1 MATPKE
7 NSIYKVNILN
17 IDNKVESIHV
27 FYGNVYKNKV
37 NLEELFKTDP
47 KNELFFDNVSY
58 IFNDD
63 ELRKIIADKI
73 PVYFSFQQLHTD
85 DNILSIKIKVTDEL
99 NTSSHEKYQK
109 LPISLSEIYLFGLIE
124 TTLNPTNI
132 YSALTEKKQEI
143 TRQTLDLVLLNI
155 VDNPE
160 FDIPEKSNYTYDDI
174 LSLDLTDQTFLITR
188 NLGQSHLLIADEY
201 PYIGNPYLVESY
213 NITTEKQV
221 RKSMMSL
228 NTLLLMNTGVIDN
241 NNIYVCLANDVLEY
255 NKSRGL
261 NQETSIKIY
270 YPNLLKDDIVS
281 LDTLNLKREMLID
294 KSKDLFDDS
303 VFDNFKNVDM
313 FYDVYKE
320 RMTDFTYK
328 TAGIYYIKVMV
339 KPTYDIKIRLDVIF
353 KLVHADITKP
363 LIKFNPSVKQEN
375 IYRLYTDKI
384 SIDGRKIPYLSRA
397 TIFKLIKSIG
407 KTKSVTVYIEYKKSI
422 SKKQHI
428 MLCEF
433 DEYGNVFIECEFEKA
448 TSMADIESLIKKMVN
463 PIIDDVKTYIEK
475 SGYSINCFQ
484 GFTDKNVEIKHLN
497 YETTVEIERSIN
509 LDKLKAC
516 LSSIFVIENAN
527 LKTGI
532 EMRFKR
538 VSNFS
543 KTNSQE
549 AYIIEKQKQKYTLLE
564 IIEGL
569 MDNYKMSENDAKELL
584 QKVANELEVVK
595 GARKSEIEI
604 KINPGFKTRIE
615 LNKNTGVITISVD
628 GINNIEYLNNIPIY
642 LDTLIRLTQDMKSTN
657 YPVKQI
663 KNNCSGDELKT
674 EIILKDFEKE
684 EMDQQKMFD
693 LSSASSKSSSASLG
707 ETEYKPYITA
717 FNEEE
722 DDNEEKTERIKTA
735 FDLFYGDDS
744 ESDEENSGKM
754 SGGQTSSNSNS
765 NSNSLSETF
774 KEGDVLNFVVPAE
787 EEEDVE
793 QNNNI
798 VIGQPLYPGVDDED
812 IEDIEQNVINLD
824 GMSLKNPNVFEQK
837 LKQYDPTL
845 FLTKKQG
852 KFKPYSRTCASNLR
866 KQPILLTK
874 EEFEKINKNKP
885 GFLKPED
892 VLKYGSDPKNPNYYI
907 CPRYWCLKTNTP
919 IDPSELEEVSNE
931 TGQMVKKHPT
941 CGEVIPRDAKEVPN
955 GAYIYEFFDP
965 QEHGTQQKY
974 IQHYPGFMKEGLHP
988 NDLCIPC
995 CFKKWNTKEHIS
1007 KKEKCEKQMEVEENI
1022 PESEP
1027 DSDYDSTNDDEDEY
1041 GEDDERNEHD
1051 EEIKNVV
1058 KITKNIENTQEKD
1071 LPTYSKSQVFNEQ
1084 IVKRGNEKEDFYIK
1098 GQEKVPLDPG
1108 RWGYLPIS
1116 IQHFLHEDNSKC
1128 QNQGQNKQ
1136 NVRYLHSCLLRH
1148 GVEFNETQ
1156 SFIACIADLMF
1167 YIDSKRIPTI
1177 KEMKELILSSLS
1189 IDDFLTY
1196 QNGNLYIDFYIEPF
1210 NISEELI
1217 ETYMN
1222 SKIYQATQYN
1232 LDFFYKIVSSF
1243 ENFKAFL
1250 MNNKV
1255 NIDYTYLWDII
1266 CKPNP
1271 NLFSAGINL
1280 IILEVDT
1287 NDVTD
1292 SVNLICPTNHY
1303 SSEIFDHRKYT
1314 YLIIKSGN
1322 YYEPIYSYKN
1332 VNKKLTIIKKFSE
1345 LNPELSANIRNL
1357 FKKIIKPY
1365 IHTICKPLNSM
1376 PLKYKFLRANLVN
1389 NVITN
1394 LQKGKYTIV
1403 KQIINYES
1411 KVIGII
1417 ASNDTSRGFVP
1428 CYPSSINND
1437 YDFELVSKDTFTDY
1451 KNTIRFLR
1459 EVYKSSKKVI
1469 LCNPLYKVVDNKM
1482 VVGIFT
1488 ETNNFVGINEYVN
1501 LDDTSDDLLTIIEG
1515 SDLYKIDNKT
1525 ISSDQVDEERIESIQ
1540 RIKMETN
1547 LYNSFRNTIRILLN
1561 DFKNIKQ
1568 REKIEKEANMPYAL
1582 YNNQLDSISDQ
1593 LKNLVDDKVIFT
1605 EDYDL
1610 GKINKNSDISACIM
1624 NATNKCLLK
1633 NSCTTNSKNNTCQL
1647 VIPKYNLIS
1656 NSNNNEEYYY
1666 DKMADEII
1674 RYNRIKSFMFEPQ
1687 TYLSFNNLGYNLTDN
1702 EVVMIQSLLT
1712 SEYFDTL
1719 VPMALNKYVKYN
1731 NYDTVEPQMTQ
1742 VYDNRVQLNETNINN
1757 DPDNEFVEYVPKM
1770 KDKITSGLWK
1780 KSFPS
1785 LYSELSYDNGFYLLI
1800 DIIKKATSQN
1810 LTMNQIRLD
1819 LLHEY
1824 AYYFKQN
1831 GNYENKILDVL
1842 ALEGKKILVQQVRE
1856 KLITFT
1862 NFIYN
1867 GDYFISNLDVC
1878 LILQKYKIP
1887 SFFIS
1892 TKPICENKYTNN
1904 AYVIYGET
1912 NDNFCFIVTLPLT
1925 RGEKIST
1932 YKLVQNENRKI
1943 FFEKTLLRG
1952 EGLDRADMALD
1963 NRQSMSDFLTVFNK
1977 KEYSLKN
1984 KGAKKQKVKLVI
1996 EEDSD
2001 DEFET

>member
-1 MATPKE
+1 MATPKQ

-17 IDNKVESIHV
+17 IENKVDSIHV
-27 FYGNVYKNKV
+27 FYGNVYKNNV
-37 NLEELFKTDP
+37 NLEELFKKDP
-47 KNELFFDNVSY
+47 KNELFFDNSSY

-63 ELRKIIADKI
+63 ELRKIITDKI

-99 NTSSHEKYQK
+99 NTSHEKYKKSQ
-109 LPISLSEIYLFGLIE
+109 ISLGELYLFGLVE
-124 TTLNPTNI
+124 STLNPTNI
-132 YSALTEKKQEI
+132 YSALTDKKQEI
-143 TRQTLDLVLLNI
+143 TRQTLDLVLLNV
-155 VDNPE
+155 VDNAE
-160 FDIPEKSNYTYDDI
+160 FDIPEKSTYTYDDI
-174 LSLDLTDQTFLITR
+174 LSLDLIDQTFLITR

-201 PYIGNPYLVESY
+201 PYIANPYLVESY
-213 NITTEKQV
+213 NDTIEKQV
-221 RKSMMSL
+221 RKSMLSL
-228 NTLLLMNTGVIDN
+228 NTLLLMNTGPIYN

-255 NKSRGL
+255 NKTRGL
-261 NQETSIKIY
+261 NQETAIKIY
-270 YPNLLKDDIVS
+270 YPNLLKDDIIS
-281 LDTLNLKREMLID
+281 LDTLNSKREMLMD
-294 KSKDLFDDS
+294 KTKDLFDDD

-313 FYDVYKE
+313 FYDIYKE
-320 RMTDFTYK
+320 RTTEMNYK
-328 TAGIYYIKVMV
+328 TAGVHYIKVMV

-353 KLVHADITKP
+353 KLVHADIMKP

-375 IYRLYTDKI
+375 IYRLYTDTL
-384 SIDGRKIPYLSRA
+384 STDGRKIPYLSRA
-397 TIFKLIKSIG
+397 TIFKLMKTIG
-407 KTKSVTVYIEYKKSI
+407 KTKSVTVYIEYKI
-422 SKKQHI
+422 SKKQHV

-433 DEYGNVFIECEFEKA
+433 DEYGNVFIEGEFEKA
-448 TSMADIESLIKKMVN
+448 TSMADIETLIQKMVN

-475 SGYSINCFQ
+475 SGYSINYFQ

-516 LSSIFVIENAN
+516 LSSIFVIENTN

-549 AYIIEKQKQKYTLLE
+549 AFIIEKQKQKYTLLE

-595 GARKSEIEI
+595 GVRKSEIEI

-642 LDTLIRLTQDMKSTN
+642 LDTLVRLTQDMKSTN

-663 KNNCSGDELKT
+663 KNNCSGSELKT

-684 EMDQQKMFD
+684 ENAQQKMFD
-693 LSSASSKSSSASLG
+693 LSSASSKSSSVSVG
-707 ETEYKPYITA
+707 DTEYNPQITA
-717 FNEEE
+717 FNEEHDDE
-722 DDNEEKTERIKTA
+722 DNEEKKERIKTA
-735 FDLFYGDDS
+735 FDLFYGDNS
-744 ESDEENSGKM
+744 ESGDEEEEKF
-754 SGGQTSSNSNS
+754 SGGQSSSKTSSNSNYS
-765 NSNSLSETF
+765 SEIF
-774 KEGDVLNFVVPAE
+774 KEGDILNFDIPSDE
-787 EEEDVE
+787 NVE
-793 QNNNI
+793 QSKI
-798 VIGQPLYPGVDDED
+798 VIGQPLYPGGDDDD
-812 IEDIEQNVINLD
+812 IEDIEKNVIDID
-824 GMSLKNPNVFEQK
+824 GMSLKNPNIFEQK
-837 LKQYDPTL
+837 LQQYDPVL

-866 KQPILLTK
+866 KQPVLLTK
-874 EEFEKINKNKP
+874 EEFQKINKNKP

-919 IDPSELEEVSNE
+919 IDPSELIDVRNE
-931 TGQMVKKHPT
+931 KGQMVKRHPT
-941 CGEVIPRDAKEVPN
+941 CGEVIPRDAKEVPK

-965 QEHGTQQKY
+965 QEHGTQEKY

-988 NDLCIPC
+988 DDLCIPC

-1007 KKEKCEKQMEVEENI
+1007 KKAKCEKQMEPEY
-1022 PESEP
+1022 ESE
-1027 DSDYDSTNDDEDEY
+1027 SDY
-1041 GEDDERNEHD
+1041 GEINSDNE
-1051 EEIKNVV
+1051 EEIRNVV
-1058 KITKNIENTQEKD
+1058 KSTKNIENTQEKN
-1071 LPTYSKSQVFNEQ
+1071 LPSYSESQVSDEQ
-1084 IVKRGNEKEDFYIK
+1084 ISKPIPAKEKEDFYIK

-1128 QNQGQNKQ
+1128 QNQNKQ
-1136 NVRYLHSCLLRH
+1136 NVKYIHSCLLRH
-1148 GVEFNETQ
+1148 GVEFSETQ
-1156 SFIACIADLMF
+1156 SFIACIADIMF
-1167 YIDSKRIPTI
+1167 YIDSKHIPTI
-1177 KEMKELILSSLS
+1177 KEMKELIISSLS

-1196 QNGNLYIDFYIEPF
+1196 QNGNLYIDFDIEPTVVTDVLL
-1210 NISEELI
+1210 EK
-1217 ETYMN
+1217 YMD

-1232 LDFFYKIVSSF
+1232 LDFYHKIVSSF
-1243 ENFKAFL
+1243 ENFKSFL
-1250 MNNKV
+1250 MDNTV

-1287 NDVTD
+1287 NDATD

-1303 SSEIFDHRKYT
+1303 STEIFDHRKYT
-1314 YLIIKSGN
+1314 YLIVKSGN

-1332 VNKKLTIIKKFSE
+1332 ANKKLTIIKKFSE
-1345 LNPELSANIRNL
+1345 LNPELPANIRNL

-1365 IHTICKPLNSM
+1365 IHTMCKPLNSM
-1376 PLKYKFLRANLVN
+1376 PLKYKFSRANLLN

-1394 LQKGKYTIV
+1394 LQKVKYNII
-1403 KQIINYES
+1403 KQIINYEG
-1411 KVIGII
+1411 KAIGVI
-1417 ASNDTSRGFVP
+1417 AYNEDSVGFVP
-1428 CYPSSINND
+1428 CYPSSINNN
-1437 YDFELVSKDTFTDY
+1437 YEFSLVSKDVFTDY

-1482 VVGIFT
+1482 VVGVLT
-1488 ETNNFVGINEYVN
+1488 ETNNFVGINKYVSI
-1501 LDDTSDDLLTIIEG
+1501 DDTADDSLNIIQG
-1515 SDLYKIDNKT
+1515 SDQYKIDNKIILT
-1525 ISSDQVDEERIESIQ
+1525 DKVDEDRIETIQ

-1568 REKIEKEANMPYAL
+1568 REKIEKEANSPYML
-1582 YNNQLDSISDQ
+1582 YNDQLDSISNQ
-1593 LKNLVDDKVIFT
+1593 LKKLVDDKVIFT
-1605 EDYDL
+1605 EDYDI
-1610 GKINKNSDISACIM
+1610 GKINKNSDISACMM
-1624 NATNKCLLK
+1624 NASNKCLLK
-1633 NSCTTNSKNNTCQL
+1633 NSCKINSQNNMCQL

-1656 NSNNNEEYYY
+1656 ESNNNEEYYY

-1719 VPMALNKYVKYN
+1719 VPAVLNKYVKYN
-1731 NYDTVEPQMTQ
+1731 NYDSVEPQMTQ
-1742 VYDNRVQLNETNINN
+1742 VYDNRPQLNDTNINN
-1757 DPDNEFVEYVPKM
+1757 DVDNELVEYVPKM
-1770 KDKITSGLWK
+1770 KDKITSGVWK

-1785 LYSELSYDNGFYLLI
+1785 SYSELSYDNGFYLLI

-1810 LTMNQIRLD
+1810 LTINQIRLD

-1824 AYYFKQN
+1824 ASYFKQN
-1831 GNYENKILDVL
+1831 GDYENKILDVL
-1842 ALEGKKILVQQVRE
+1842 ALEGKKLLVQQVRE

-1867 GDYFISNLDVC
+1867 GDYFISNLDVS

-1892 TKPICENKYTNN
+1892 TKPICQNKYTNN

-1912 NDNFCFIVTLPLT
+1912 NDKFCFIVTSPLT
-1925 RGEKIST
+1925 RGEKTST
-1932 YKLVQNENRKI
+1932 YKLVQNEDRKI
-1943 FFEKTLLRG
+1943 FIEKSVLRG
-1952 EGLDRADMALD
+1952 EGLDRVDTALD
-1963 NRQSMSDFLTVFNK
+1963 NAQTMSEFLNIFNK

-1984 KGAKKQKVKLVI
+1984 KGTEKPKVKLVI
-1996 EEDSD
+1996 EEDSEND
-2001 DEFET
+2001 NEF

>member
-1 MATPKE
+1 MATPKQ

-17 IDNKVESIHV
+17 IENKVESIHV
-27 FYGNVYKNKV
+27 FYGNVYKNNV
-37 NLEELFKTDP
+37 NLEELFKKDP

-63 ELRKIIADKI
+63 ELRKIIEDQI

-99 NTSSHEKYQK
+99 NTSHEKYK
-109 LPISLSEIYLFGLIE
+109 KSPISLSELYLFGLIE
-124 TTLNPTNI
+124 STLNPTNI
-132 YSALTEKKQEI
+132 YSALTDKKQEI

-155 VDNPE
+155 VDNAE
-160 FDIPEKSNYTYDDI
+160 FDIPDKSTYTYDDI

-213 NITTEKQV
+213 NDTIEKQV
-221 RKSMMSL
+221 RKSMLSL
-228 NTLLLMNTGVIDN
+228 NTFLLMNTGPIYN

-261 NQETSIKIY
+261 NQETAIKIY
-270 YPNLLKDDIVS
+270 YPNLLKDAIVS
-281 LDTLNLKREMLID
+281 LDTLNSKREMLID
-294 KSKDLFDDS
+294 KSKDLFDDD

-313 FYDVYKE
+313 FYDIYKE
-320 RMTDFTYK
+320 RTANFNYK
-328 TAGIYYIKVMV
+328 TAGIHYIKVMV

-353 KLVHADITKP
+353 KLIHADMTKP
-363 LIKFNPSVKQEN
+363 LIKFNPSTKQEN
-375 IYRLYTDKI
+375 IYRLYTDKT

-397 TIFKLIKSIG
+397 TIFKLMKSIG
-407 KTKSVTVYIEYKKSI
+407 KTKSVTVYIEYKI
-422 SKKQHI
+422 AKKQHV

-433 DEYGNVFIECEFEKA
+433 DEYGNVFIEGEFEKA
-448 TSMADIESLIKKMVN
+448 TTMSDIESLIQKMVN

-475 SGYSINCFQ
+475 SGYSINYFE

-516 LSSIFVIENAN
+516 LSSIFVIESTN

-549 AYIIEKQKQKYTLLE
+549 AFIIEQQKQKYTLLE

-595 GARKSEIEI
+595 GVRKSEIEI

-615 LNKNTGVITISVD
+615 LNKNTGVITITVD

-663 KNNCSGDELKT
+663 KNNCSGSELKT

-693 LSSASSKSSSASLG
+693 LSSASSKSSSVSVN
-707 ETEYKPYITA
+707 ETEYNLQITA
-717 FNEEE
+717 FNEEQDDE
-722 DDNEEKTERIKTA
+722 DNEEKKERIKTA
-735 FDLFYGDDS
+735 FDLFYGDSS
-744 ESDEENSGKM
+744 ESGDEEEQKL
-754 SGGQTSSNSNS
+754 SGGQSSSKTSSN
-765 NSNSLSETF
+765 SETF
-774 KEGDVLNFVVPAE
+774 KEGEILDFDIPDDEPL
-787 EEEDVE
+787 E
-793 QNNNI
+793 QNKI
-798 VIGQPLYPGVDDED
+798 VIGQPLYPGVDDDD
-812 IEDIEQNVINLD
+812 IEDIEKNVIELD

-837 LKQYDPTL
+837 LQQYDPTL

-866 KQPILLTK
+866 KQPVLLTK
-874 EEFEKINKNKP
+874 EEFQKINKNKP

-919 IDPSELEEVSNE
+919 IDPSELKEVRNE
-931 TGQMVKKHPT
+931 RGEIVKKHPT
-941 CGEVIPRDAKEVPN
+941 CGEVIPRDAKEVPK

-965 QEHGTQQKY
+965 QEHGTQEKY

-988 NDLCIPC
+988 DDLCIPC
-995 CFKKWNTKEHIS
+995 CFKKWNTKEHVG
-1007 KKEKCEKQMEVEENI
+1007 KKAKCEKQMEPEMI
-1022 PESEP
+1022 PEYHSE
-1027 DSDYDSTNDDEDEY
+1027 SEADEIES
-1041 GEDDERNEHD
+1041 ENEN
-1051 EEIKNVV
+1051 EEAMKIEV
-1058 KITKNIENTQEKD
+1058 KTTKNMEKS
-1071 LPTYSKSQVFNEQ
+1071 LQIPPSYSESQVSDEQ
-1084 IVKRGNEKEDFYIK
+1084 MIKPGPGKEKEDFYIK

-1136 NVRYLHSCLLRH
+1136 NVRYIHSCLLRH
-1148 GVEFNETQ
+1148 GVEFSETQ
-1156 SFIACIADLMF
+1156 SFIACIADIMF
-1167 YIDSKRIPTI
+1167 YIDSKRIPSI

-1196 QNGNLYIDFYIEPF
+1196 QNGNLYIDFDIEPF
-1210 NISEELI
+1210 NISEELV

-1222 SKIYQATQYN
+1222 SKIYQATKHN

-1250 MNNKV
+1250 MDHTV
-1255 NIDYTYLWDII
+1255 NIDYTYLWDIL
-1266 CKPNP
+1266 CRPNP

-1287 NDVTD
+1287 NDATE

-1303 SSEIFDHRKYT
+1303 SSEIFDHRKHT
-1314 YLIIKSGN
+1314 YLIVKSGN

-1345 LNPELSANIRNL
+1345 LNPELPANIRNL

-1365 IHTICKPLNSM
+1365 IHTMCKPLNSM
-1376 PLKYKFLRANLVN
+1376 PLQYKFSRANLLN

-1394 LQKGKYTIV
+1394 LQKIKYTIV
-1403 KQIINYES
+1403 KQIINYEG
-1411 KVIGII
+1411 KVIGVI
-1417 ASNDTSRGFVP
+1417 ASNAESNGFIP
-1428 CYPSSINND
+1428 CYPSSIHNN
-1437 YDFELVSKDTFTDY
+1437 YDFALVNKDIFTDY

-1469 LCNPLYKVVDNKM
+1469 LCNPLYKVIDKNKM
-1482 VVGIFT
+1482 VVGILT
-1488 ETNNFVGINEYVN
+1488 ETNNFVGLREYVSLN
-1501 LDDTSDDLLTIIEG
+1501 NTADDSLTIIHG
-1515 SDLYKIDNKT
+1515 SDLYEIDNKT
-1525 ISSDQVDEERIESIQ
+1525 ILNDKVDEDRIETIQ

-1568 REKIEKEANMPYAL
+1568 REKIEKEANSPYTL
-1582 YNNQLDSISDQ
+1582 YNDQLDSISDQ
-1593 LKNLVDDKVIFT
+1593 LKKLVGDKVLFT
-1605 EDYDL
+1605 EDYNI
-1610 GKINKNSDISACIM
+1610 GVINKNSDISACM
-1624 NATNKCLLK
+1624 TNAANKCLLK
-1633 NSCTTNSKNNTCQL
+1633 NSCITNPENNTCQL
-1647 VIPKYNLIS
+1647 VIPKYNLI
-1656 NSNNNEEYYY
+1656 NKSNNNEEYYY

-1674 RYNRIKSFMFEPQ
+1674 RYNRIKSFMFDPQ

-1719 VPMALNKYVKYN
+1719 VPAVLNKYVKYN

-1742 VYDNRVQLNETNINN
+1742 VYDNRVQLNDTNINN
-1757 DPDNEFVEYVPKM
+1757 DVDNELVEYVPKM
-1770 KDKITSGLWK
+1770 KDKITSGVWK
-1780 KSFPS
+1780 KSFPAS
-1785 LYSELSYDNGFYLLI
+1785 YSELTYENGFYLLI

-1810 LTMNQIRLD
+1810 LTTNQIRLD

-1824 AYYFKQN
+1824 ASYFKQN
-1831 GNYENKILDVL
+1831 GDYENKMLDVL
-1842 ALEGKKILVQQVRE
+1842 ALEGKKLLVQQVRE

-1867 GDYFISNLDVC
+1867 GDYFISNLDIC

-1892 TKPICENKYTNN
+1892 TKPICQNKYTNN

-1912 NDNFCFIVTLPLT
+1912 NDKFCFIVTSPLT
-1925 RGEKIST
+1925 RGEKTST
-1932 YKLVQNENRKI
+1932 YKLVQNEDRKI
-1943 FFEKTLLRG
+1943 FIEKRVLRG
-1952 EGLDRADMALD
+1952 EGLDRVDTALD
-1963 NRQSMSDFLTVFNK
+1963 NAQTMSEFLTIFNK
-1977 KEYSLKN
+1977 KDYSLKN
-1984 KGAKKQKVKLVI
+1984 KGAEKPKVKLVI

-2001 DEFET
+2001 NDNDF

>member
-1 MATPKE
+1 METSKK

-17 IDNKVESIHV
+17 IENKVESIHV
-27 FYGNVYKNKV
+27 FYGNVYKNNV

-63 ELRKIIADKI
+63 ELRKIISDQI
-73 PVYFSFQQLHTD
+73 PVYFSHQQLHTD

-99 NTSSHEKYQK
+99 NTSHEKYNK
-109 LPISLSEIYLFGLIE
+109 SPISLSELYLFGLIE

-132 YSALTEKKQEI
+132 YSALTFKKQEI
-143 TRQTLDLVLLNI
+143 GRQTLDLVLLNI
-155 VDNPE
+155 VDNAE
-160 FDIPEKSNYTYDDI
+160 FDIPDKSNYTYDDI
-174 LSLDLTDQTFLITR
+174 LSLDLTEQTFLITR

-213 NITTEKQV
+213 NDAIEKQI

-228 NTLLLMNTGVIDN
+228 NTLLLMNSGEIYN

-255 NKSRGL
+255 NKSLGL
-261 NQETSIKIY
+261 NQETAIKIY
-270 YPNLLKDDIVS
+270 YPNLLKDSIVS
-281 LDTLNLKREMLID
+281 LDTLNSKREMLID
-294 KSKDLFDDS
+294 KSKDLFDDD
-303 VFDNFKNVDM
+303 VFDNFTNVDM
-313 FYDVYKE
+313 FYDIYKE
-320 RMTDFTYK
+320 RMTEMNYK
-328 TAGIYYIKVMV
+328 THGIHYIKVLV
-339 KPTYDIKIRLDVIF
+339 KPTYDIKIPLDVIF
-353 KLVHADITKP
+353 KLLHADITKP

-375 IYRLYTDKI
+375 IYRLYTDTL
-384 SIDGRKIPYLSRA
+384 STDGRKIPYLSRA

-407 KTKSVTVYIEYKKSI
+407 KSKSVTVYIEYNN
-422 SKKQHI
+422 SKKQDY

-433 DEYGNVFIECEFEKA
+433 DEYGNVLIEGEFEKE
-448 TSMADIESLIKKMVN
+448 TSMVDIESLIKKMVN

-475 SGYSINCFQ
+475 SGYSINYFE
-484 GFTDKNVEIKHLN
+484 GFHDKHVEIKHLN
-497 YETTVEIERSIN
+497 YETTVKIERNIN
-509 LDKLKAC
+509 LDKLKSC
-516 LSSIFVIENAN
+516 LSSIFVVESSN

-595 GARKSEIEI
+595 GVRKSEIEI
-604 KINPGFKTRIE
+604 KNNPGFKTRIE
-615 LNKNTGVITISVD
+615 LNKNTGVITISVY

-642 LDTLIRLTQDMKSTN
+642 LDTLVRLTQDMKSTN
-657 YPVKQI
+657 YPANQI
-663 KNNCSGDELKT
+663 KNNCSAGELKN
-674 EIILKDFEKE
+674 EIILKHFEKE
-684 EMDQQKMFD
+684 ENDQQKMFD
-693 LSSASSKSSSASLG
+693 LSSASSKSSTASVG
-707 ETEYKPYITA
+707 ETEYKQYITA
-717 FNEEE
+717 FNDDDEEY
-722 DDNEEKTERIKTA
+722 NQKKKERIKTA

-744 ESDEENSGKM
+744 ESGDEEEQQF
-754 SGGQTSSNSNS
+754 SGGQRSSKSSSKSNSS
-765 NSNSLSETF
+765 SETF
-774 KEGDVLNFVVPAE
+774 KEGDVLDFVVPSD
-787 EEEDVE
+787 EDVE
-793 QNNNI
+793 QSKNI
-798 VIGQPLYPGVDDED
+798 VIGQPLYQGVDDED
-812 IEDIEQNVINLD
+812 IEDIEKNIIELD

-837 LKQYDPTL
+837 LQQYDPTL

-852 KFKPYSRTCASNLR
+852 KFKPYSRTCASNYR
-866 KQPILLTK
+866 KQPVLLTK

-885 GFLKPED
+885 GFFKPED

-919 IDPSELEEVSNE
+919 IDPSELKDVRNQKGEI
-931 TGQMVKKHPT
+931 VKKHPT
-941 CGEVIPRDAKEVPN
+941 CGEVIPRTAKEVPK

-965 QEHGTQQKY
+965 QEHGTQDKY

-995 CFKKWNTKEHIS
+995 CFKKWNTTEHKT
-1007 KKEKCEKQMEVEENI
+1007 KKAKCEKQMEPDVEENI
-1022 PESEP
+1022 IDSEYESESESESNKQVTYEIQEIP
-1027 DSDYDSTNDDEDEY
+1027 ENIIPIHVETRISD
-1041 GEDDERNEHD
+1041 
-1051 EEIKNVV
+1051 
-1058 KITKNIENTQEKD
+1058 
-1071 LPTYSKSQVFNEQ
+1071 EQ
-1084 IVKRGNEKEDFYIK
+1084 IIKRNQVTEKEDFYIK
-1098 GQEKVPLDPG
+1098 GQEKVPLDLG
-1108 RWGYLPIS
+1108 RWGYLPLS

-1128 QNQGQNKQ
+1128 QNQNKQ
-1136 NVRYLHSCLLRH
+1136 NVRFLHSCLLRH
-1148 GVEFNETQ
+1148 GVEFSESQ
-1156 SFIACIADLMF
+1156 SFIACIADIMF
-1167 YIDSKRIPTI
+1167 YIDSKHIPTI
-1177 KEMKELILSSLS
+1177 KQMKELIISSLS

-1196 QNGNLYIDFYIEPF
+1196 QNGNLYIDFDIEPM

-1222 SKIYQATQYN
+1222 SKIYQATKNN

-1243 ENFKAFL
+1243 ENFKTFL
-1250 MNNKV
+1250 LDNTV
-1255 NIDYTYLWDII
+1255 NIDYTYLWDIL

-1271 NLFSAGINL
+1271 KLFSAGINL

-1287 NDVTD
+1287 NDVTE

-1314 YLIIKSGN
+1314 YLIVKSGN

-1345 LNPELSANIRNL
+1345 LNPELPANIRNL

-1365 IHTICKPLNSM
+1365 IHTMCKPLNSM
-1376 PLKYKFLRANLVN
+1376 PLQYKFSRANLLN

-1394 LQKGKYTIV
+1394 LQKIKYTIV
-1403 KQIINYES
+1403 KQIINYEG
-1411 KVIGII
+1411 KVIGVI
-1417 ASNDTSRGFVP
+1417 ASNDTSIGFIP

-1437 YDFELVSKDTFTDY
+1437 YDFALVSKDIFTDY
-1451 KNTIRFLR
+1451 KNTVRFLR
-1459 EVYKSSKKVI
+1459 EVYNSSKKVI
-1469 LCNPLYKVVDNKM
+1469 LCNPLYKVIDNKM

-1488 ETNNFVGINEYVN
+1488 ETNYFVGINEYVSI
-1501 LDDTSDDLLTIIEG
+1501 DDTADDSLNIVEG
-1515 SDLYKIDNKT
+1515 SDNYKINNKT
-1525 ISSDQVDEERIESIQ
+1525 LLTEKVDEDRIESIQ

-1561 DFKNIKQ
+1561 DYKNIKQ
-1568 REKIEKEANMPYAL
+1568 REKIEKEANSPYML
-1582 YNNQLDSISDQ
+1582 YNEQLDSISEQ
-1593 LKNLVDDKVIFT
+1593 LKKLVGDKVFFT
-1605 EDYDL
+1605 EDYNI
-1610 GKINKNSDISACIM
+1610 GIINKKSDISACM
-1624 NATNKCLLK
+1624 KNAANKCLLK
-1633 NSCTTNSKNNTCQL
+1633 NSCKTNSINNTCQL
-1647 VIPKYNLIS
+1647 VIPKYNLI
-1656 NSNNNEEYYY
+1656 NKSNNNEEYYY

-1674 RYNRIKSFMFEPQ
+1674 RYNRIKSFMFDPQ

-1719 VPMALNKYVKYN
+1719 VPALLNKYVKYN
-1731 NYDTVEPQMTQ
+1731 NYDTVEPQITQ
-1742 VYDNRVQLNETNINN
+1742 VYDNRVQLNDQNINI
-1757 DPDNEFVEYVPKM
+1757 DADNELVEYTPKM
-1770 KDKITSGLWK
+1770 KDKITSGVWK
-1780 KSFPS
+1780 KSFPAS
-1785 LYSELSYDNGFYLLI
+1785 YSELSYDNGFYLLI

-1824 AYYFKQN
+1824 ASYFKQN
-1831 GNYENKILDVL
+1831 GDYENKILDVL
-1842 ALEGKKILVQQVRE
+1842 ALEGKKLLVQQVRE

-1867 GDYFISNLDVC
+1867 GDYFISNLDVS

-1892 TKPICENKYTNN
+1892 TKPICQNKYTNN
-1904 AYVIYGET
+1904 AYLIYGET
-1912 NDNFCFIVTLPLT
+1912 NDNFCFIITSPLT
-1925 RGEKIST
+1925 RGEKTTT
-1932 YKLVQNENRKI
+1932 YKLVQNDQRKI
-1943 FFEKTLLRG
+1943 FIEKSVLRG
-1952 EGLDRADMALD
+1952 EGLDRVDTALD
-1963 NRQSMSDFLTVFNK
+1963 NAQTMSEFLTIFNK

-1984 KGAKKQKVKLVI
+1984 KGTEKPKVKLVI

-2001 DEFET
+2001 NEIET

>member
-1 MATPKE
+1 MATPKQ

-17 IDNKVESIHV
+17 IENKVESIHV
-27 FYGNVYKNKV
+27 FYGNVYKNNV
-37 NLEELFKTDP
+37 NLEELFKKDP
-47 KNELFFDNVSY
+47 KNELFFDNSSY

-63 ELRKIIADKI
+63 ELRKIMVDKI

-99 NTSSHEKYQK
+99 NTSHEKYK
-109 LPISLSEIYLFGLIE
+109 KSPISLSELYLFGLIQ

-155 VDNPE
+155 VDNPK
-160 FDIPEKSNYTYDDI
+160 FDIPNKSTYTYDDI

-213 NITTEKQV
+213 SDTIEKQV
-221 RKSMMSL
+221 RKSMLSL
-228 NTLLLMNTGVIDN
+228 NTLLLMNTGVIYN
-241 NNIYVCLANDVLEY
+241 NNIYVCIANDVLEY
-255 NKSRGL
+255 NKIHDL

-270 YPNLLKDDIVS
+270 YPNLLKDSIVS
-281 LDTLNLKREMLID
+281 LDTLNSKREMLID
-294 KSKDLFDDS
+294 KSKDLFDDDI
-303 VFDNFKNVDM
+303 FDNFKNVDM
-313 FYDVYKE
+313 FYDIYKE
-320 RMTDFTYK
+320 RTQELNYK
-328 TAGIYYIKVMV
+328 TAGIHYIKVMV

-353 KLVHADITKP
+353 KLVHADIMKP

-375 IYRLYTDKI
+375 IYRLYTDSI
-384 SIDGRKIPYLSRA
+384 STDGRKIPYLSRA

-407 KTKSVTVYIEYKKSI
+407 KTKSVTVYIEYKI
-422 SKKQHI
+422 SKKQHV

-433 DEYGNVFIECEFEKA
+433 DEYGNVFIEGEFEKA

-475 SGYSINCFQ
+475 SGYSINYFE

-497 YETTVEIERSIN
+497 YETTIEIERSIN

-516 LSSIFVIENAN
+516 LSSIFVVESSN

-549 AYIIEKQKQKYTLLE
+549 AFIIEKQKQKYTLLE

-569 MDNYKMSENDAKELL
+569 MENYKMSENDAKELL

-595 GARKSEIEI
+595 GVRKSEIEI

-642 LDTLIRLTQDMKSTN
+642 LDTLIRLTQDMKTTN

-663 KNNCSGDELKT
+663 KNNCSGGELKT

-684 EMDQQKMFD
+684 ENDQQKLFEQQMFD
-693 LSSASSKSSSASLG
+693 LSSASSKSSSVSMNDG
-707 ETEYKPYITA
+707 EYKPYITA

-722 DDNEEKTERIKTA
+722 DQEYNEEKKERIKTA
-735 FDLFYGDDS
+735 FDLFYQDDDES
-744 ESDEENSGKM
+744 EDEEQKL
-754 SGGQTSSNSNS
+754 SGGQSSSKSSSAN
-765 NSNSLSETF
+765 SETF
-774 KEGDVLNFVVPAE
+774 KEGDIMKFEVPSDE
-787 EEEDVE
+787 EVEESKRV
-793 QNNNI
+793 
-798 VIGQPLYPGVDDED
+798 VIGQPLYPGIDDDD
-812 IEDIEQNVINLD
+812 IEDIQKNVIELD

-837 LKQYDPTL
+837 LQQYDPTL

-866 KQPILLTK
+866 KQPVLLTK
-874 EEFEKINKNKP
+874 EEFQKINKNKP

-907 CPRYWCLKTNTP
+907 CPRYWCLKTNSP
-919 IDPSELEEVSNE
+919 IDPSELKEVLNE
-931 TGQMVKKHPT
+931 KGQMVKKHPT
-941 CGEVIPRDAKEVPN
+941 CGEVIPRDATKVPK

-965 QEHGTQQKY
+965 QEHGTQEKY

-988 NDLCIPC
+988 DDLCIPC
-995 CFKKWNTKEHIS
+995 CFKKWNTKEHVS
-1007 KKEKCEKQMEVEENI
+1007 KKAKCEKQMEPDVKENI
-1022 PESEP
+1022 SLSGSDSESEEIE
-1027 DSDYDSTNDDEDEY
+1027 SE
-1041 GEDDERNEHD
+1041 NE
-1051 EEIKNVV
+1051 EGTRNVV
-1058 KITKNIENTQEKD
+1058 KTIKNMGITQN
-1071 LPTYSKSQVFNEQ
+1071 LPSRSESQVSDEQ
-1084 IVKRGNEKEDFYIK
+1084 IIKHGQEKEDFYIK

-1136 NVRYLHSCLLRH
+1136 SVKYIHSCLLRH
-1148 GVEFNETQ
+1148 GVEFSENQ
-1156 SFIACIADLMF
+1156 SFIACIADIMF
-1167 YIDSKRIPTI
+1167 YIDSKRIPSI
-1177 KEMKELILSSLS
+1177 KEMKQLIISSLS

-1196 QNGNLYIDFYIEPF
+1196 QNGNLYIDFDIEPY
-1210 NISEELI
+1210 NISEELVEI
-1217 ETYMN
+1217 YMN
-1222 SKIYQATQYN
+1222 SKIYQATKDN
-1232 LDFFYKIVSSF
+1232 LEFFYKIVSSF

-1250 MNNKV
+1250 MDNTV

-1266 CKPNP
+1266 CRPNS

-1287 NDVTD
+1287 NDSTD
-1292 SVNLICPTNHY
+1292 SVNMICPTNHY
-1303 SSEIFDHRKYT
+1303 STEIFDHRKYT

-1332 VNKKLTIIKKFSE
+1332 ANKKLTIIKKFSE
-1345 LNPELSANIRNL
+1345 LNPELPANIRNL

-1365 IHTICKPLNSM
+1365 IHTMCKPLNSM
-1376 PLKYKFLRANLVN
+1376 PLQYKFSRANLLN

-1394 LQKGKYTIV
+1394 LQKVKYTIV
-1403 KQIINYES
+1403 KQIINYEG
-1411 KVIGII
+1411 KVIGVI
-1417 ASNDTSRGFVP
+1417 ASNEGSSGFVP
-1428 CYPSSINND
+1428 CYPSSINNN
-1437 YDFELVSKDTFTDY
+1437 YEFTLVSKDIFTDY
-1451 KNTIRFLR
+1451 KNTVYFLR
-1459 EVYKSSKKVI
+1459 EVYKTTKKVI
-1469 LCNPLYKVVDNKM
+1469 LCNPLYKVVDKNKM
-1482 VVGIFT
+1482 VVGILT
-1488 ETNNFVGINEYVN
+1488 ETNNFVGLNEYIHIDN
-1501 LDDTSDDLLTIIEG
+1501 TRDDSLPLIEG
-1515 SDLYKIDNKT
+1515 SDIYKIDNKT
-1525 ISSDQVDEERIESIQ
+1525 LLNEKVDEDRIETIQ

-1568 REKIEKEANMPYAL
+1568 REKIEKEANSPYAL
-1582 YNNQLDSISDQ
+1582 YNDQLDSISYK
-1593 LKNLVDDKVIFT
+1593 LKKLVNDKVLFT
-1605 EDYDL
+1605 EDYNI
-1610 GKINKNSDISACIM
+1610 GQINKQSNISACMM
-1624 NATNKCLLK
+1624 NAANKCLLK
-1633 NSCTTNSKNNTCQL
+1633 NSCKSNTQNNTCQL
-1647 VIPKYNLIS
+1647 VIPKYNLITK
-1656 NSNNNEEYYY
+1656 SNNNEEYYY

-1674 RYNRIKSFMFEPQ
+1674 RYNRIKSFMFDPQ

-1719 VPMALNKYVKYN
+1719 VPAVLNKYVKYN
-1731 NYDTVEPQMTQ
+1731 NYDSVEPQMTQ
-1742 VYDNRVQLNETNINN
+1742 VYDNRIQLNDTNINI
-1757 DPDNEFVEYVPKM
+1757 DADNELVEYVPKM
-1770 KDKITSGLWK
+1770 KDKITSGVWK

-1785 LYSELSYDNGFYLLI
+1785 SYSELSYDNGFYLLI

-1810 LTMNQIRLD
+1810 LTTNQIRLD

-1824 AYYFKQN
+1824 ASYFKQN
-1831 GNYENKILDVL
+1831 GDYENKILDVL
-1842 ALEGKKILVQQVRE
+1842 ALEGKKILVQQLRE

-1867 GDYFISNLDVC
+1867 GDYFISNLDIC

-1892 TKPICENKYTNN
+1892 TKPICQNKYTNN
-1904 AYVIYGET
+1904 AYLIYGET
-1912 NDNFCFIVTLPLT
+1912 NDKFCFIVTSPLT
-1925 RGEKIST
+1925 RGEKTST
-1932 YKLVQNENRKI
+1932 YKLVQNDQRKI
-1943 FFEKTLLRG
+1943 FIEKSVLRG
-1952 EGLDRADMALD
+1952 EGLDRVDEALD
-1963 NRQSMSDFLTVFNK
+1963 NAQSMSEFLNIFNK

-1984 KGAKKQKVKLVI
+1984 KGAEKPKVKLVI

-2001 DEFET
+2001 NEIEV

>member
-1 MATPKE
+1 MATPKQ

-17 IDNKVESIHV
+17 IENKVESIHV
-27 FYGNVYKNKV
+27 FYGNVYKNNV
-37 NLEELFKTDP
+37 NLEELFKKDP

-63 ELRKIIADKI
+63 ELRKIIQDQI

-99 NTSSHEKYQK
+99 NTSHEKYK
-109 LPISLSEIYLFGLIE
+109 RSPISLSELYLFGLVE
-124 TTLNPTNI
+124 TVLNPTNI
-132 YSALTEKKQEI
+132 YSALTNKKQEI

-155 VDNPE
+155 VDSPE
-160 FDIPEKSNYTYDDI
+160 FDIPEKSTYTYDDI

-188 NLGQSHLLIADEY
+188 NLGQSHLLIPDEY
-201 PYIGNPYLVESY
+201 PYIGNPYLVQSY
-213 NITTEKQV
+213 NDTVEKQV
-221 RKSMMSL
+221 RKSMLSL
-228 NTLLLMNTGVIDN
+228 NTLLLMNTGPIYN

-255 NKSRGL
+255 NKTLGL
-261 NQETSIKIY
+261 NQETAIKIY
-270 YPNLLKDDIVS
+270 YPNLLKDAIVS
-281 LDTLNLKREMLID
+281 LDTLNSKREMLID
-294 KSKDLFDDS
+294 KSKDLFDDD

-313 FYDVYKE
+313 FYDIYKE
-320 RMTDFTYK
+320 RTANFNYK
-328 TAGIYYIKVMV
+328 TAGIHYIKVMV

-353 KLVHADITKP
+353 KLLHADIMKP

-375 IYRLYTDKI
+375 IYRLYTDKT

-397 TIFKLIKSIG
+397 TIFKLMKSIG
-407 KTKSVTVYIEYKKSI
+407 KTKSVTVYIEYKI

-433 DEYGNVFIECEFEKA
+433 DEYGNVFIEGEFEKA
-448 TSMADIESLIKKMVN
+448 TSMADIESLIQKMVN

-475 SGYSINCFQ
+475 SGYSINYFE

-549 AYIIEKQKQKYTLLE
+549 AFIIEKQKQKYTLLE

-595 GARKSEIEI
+595 GVRKSEIEI

-615 LNKNTGVITISVD
+615 LNKNTGVITITVD

-642 LDTLIRLTQDMKSTN
+642 LDTLIRLTQDMKTTN

-663 KNNCSGDELKT
+663 KNNCSGGELKT

-684 EMDQQKMFD
+684 ENDQQKMFD
-693 LSSASSKSSSASLG
+693 LSSASSKSSSASVG
-707 ETEYKPYITA
+707 ESEYKPQITA

-722 DDNEEKTERIKTA
+722 EDEDNEEKKERIKTA
-735 FDLFYGDDS
+735 FDLFYGEDS
-744 ESDEENSGKM
+744 ESSDEEGANF
-754 SGGQTSSNSNS
+754 SGGQTSSKSKS
-765 NSNSLSETF
+765 SSSEIF
-774 KEGDVLNFVVPAE
+774 KEGEILDFDIPQDE
-787 EEEDVE
+787 PGE
-793 QNNNI
+793 QNKI
-798 VIGQPLYPGVDDED
+798 VIGQPLYPGVDDDD
-812 IEDIEQNVINLD
+812 IEDIEKNVIELD

-837 LKQYDPTL
+837 LQQYDPTL

-866 KQPILLTK
+866 KQPVLLTK
-874 EEFEKINKNKP
+874 EEFQKINKNKP

-919 IDPSELEEVSNE
+919 IDPSELIEVRNE
-931 TGQMVKKHPT
+931 KGQIVKKHPT

-965 QEHGTQQKY
+965 QEHGTQDKY

-988 NDLCIPC
+988 DDLCIPC
-995 CFKKWNTKEHIS
+995 CFKKWNTKEHVS
-1007 KKEKCEKQMEVEENI
+1007 KKAKCERQMEVEESKSVSE
-1022 PESEP
+1022 PES
-1027 DSDYDSTNDDEDEY
+1027 DS
-1041 GEDDERNEHD
+1041 
-1051 EEIKNVV
+1051 EEIESENEEAMKIEV
-1058 KITKNIENTQEKD
+1058 KTTKNIGITQEKNVQSY
-1071 LPTYSKSQVFNEQ
+1071 TESQVSDEQ
-1084 IVKRGNEKEDFYIK
+1084 MIKPGPGKEKEDFYIK

-1136 NVRYLHSCLLRH
+1136 NVRYIHSCLLRH
-1148 GVEFNETQ
+1148 GVEFSESQ
-1156 SFIACIADLMF
+1156 SFIACIADIMF
-1167 YIDSKRIPTI
+1167 YIDSKHIPSI
-1177 KEMKELILSSLS
+1177 KQMKELILSSLS

-1196 QNGNLYIDFYIEPF
+1196 QNGNLYIDFDIEPF
-1210 NISEELI
+1210 NISEELV

-1222 SKIYQATQYN
+1222 SKIYQATKHN

-1250 MNNKV
+1250 MDNTV
-1255 NIDYTYLWDII
+1255 NIDYTYLWDIL
-1266 CKPNP
+1266 CRPNP

-1287 NDVTD
+1287 NDATE

-1303 SSEIFDHRKYT
+1303 SSEIFDHRKHT
-1314 YLIIKSGN
+1314 YLIVKSGN

-1345 LNPELSANIRNL
+1345 LNPELPVNIRNL

-1365 IHTICKPLNSM
+1365 IHTMCKPLNSM
-1376 PLKYKFLRANLVN
+1376 PLQYKFSRANLLN

-1394 LQKGKYTIV
+1394 LQKIKYTIL
-1403 KQIINYES
+1403 KQIINYEG
-1411 KVIGII
+1411 KVIGVI
-1417 ASNDTSRGFVP
+1417 ASNAESNGFVP
-1428 CYPSSINND
+1428 CYPSSINNN
-1437 YDFELVSKDTFTDY
+1437 YDFALVNKDIFTDY

-1469 LCNPLYKVVDNKM
+1469 LCNPLYNVIDKNKM
-1482 VVGIFT
+1482 VVGILT
-1488 ETNNFVGINEYVN
+1488 QINNFVGLREYVSLN
-1501 LDDTSDDLLTIIEG
+1501 TADDSLTIIHG
-1515 SDLYKIDNKT
+1515 SDLYQIDNKT
-1525 ISSDQVDEERIESIQ
+1525 ILNEKVDDERIETIQ

-1568 REKIEKEANMPYAL
+1568 REKIEKEANSPYTL
-1582 YNNQLDSISDQ
+1582 YNDQLDSISDQ
-1593 LKNLVDDKVIFT
+1593 LRKLVDDKVLFT
-1605 EDYDL
+1605 EDYNI
-1610 GKINKNSDISACIM
+1610 GVINKNSDISSCM
-1624 NATNKCLLK
+1624 KNAANKCLLK
-1633 NSCTTNSKNNTCQL
+1633 NSCITKPENNTCQL
-1647 VIPKYNLIS
+1647 VIPKYNLI
-1656 NSNNNEEYYY
+1656 NKSNNNEEYYY

-1674 RYNRIKSFMFEPQ
+1674 RYNRIKSFMFDPQ

-1719 VPMALNKYVKYN
+1719 VPAVLNKYVKYN
-1731 NYDTVEPQMTQ
+1731 NYDSVEPQMTQ
-1742 VYDNRVQLNETNINN
+1742 VYDNRIQLNDTNINN
-1757 DPDNEFVEYVPKM
+1757 DVDNELVEYVPKM
-1770 KDKITSGLWK
+1770 KDKITSGVWK

-1785 LYSELSYDNGFYLLI
+1785 SYSELTYENGFYLLI

-1810 LTMNQIRLD
+1810 LTTNQIRLD

-1824 AYYFKQN
+1824 ASYFKQN
-1831 GNYENKILDVL
+1831 GDYENKMLDIL

-1867 GDYFISNLDVC
+1867 GDYFISNLDIC

-1892 TKPICENKYTNN
+1892 TKPICQNKYTNN

-1912 NDNFCFIVTLPLT
+1912 NDKFCFIVTSPLT
-1925 RGEKIST
+1925 RGEKT
-1932 YKLVQNENRKI
+1932 AAYKLVQNEEQKI
-1943 FFEKTLLRG
+1943 FIDKSVIRG
-1952 EGLDRADMALD
+1952 EGLDRVDMALD
-1963 NRQSMSDFLTVFNK
+1963 NTQSMSDFLNVFNK

-1984 KGAKKQKVKLVI
+1984 KGAEKPKVKLVI

-2001 DEFET
+2001 NENEL

>member
-1 MATPKE
+1 MATPKQ
-7 NSIYKVNILN
+7 NSIYKINILN
-17 IDNKVESIHV
+17 IENKVESIHV
-27 FYGNVYKNKV
+27 FYGNVYKNNI
-37 NLEELFKTDP
+37 NLEELFKKDP
-47 KNELFFDNVSY
+47 KNELFFDNSSY

-63 ELRKIIADKI
+63 ELRKIMVDNI

-99 NTSSHEKYQK
+99 NTSHQKYNK
-109 LPISLSEIYLFGLIE
+109 SPISLSELYLFGLIE

-132 YSALTEKKQEI
+132 YSALTNKKQEI

-155 VDNPE
+155 VDNAE
-160 FDIPEKSNYTYDDI
+160 FDIPEKSTYTYDDI
-174 LSLDLTDQTFLITR
+174 LSLDLTNQTFLITR

-213 NITTEKQV
+213 SDTIEKQM
-221 RKSMMSL
+221 RKSMLSL
-228 NTLLLMNTGVIDN
+228 NTLLLMNTGVIYN

-255 NKSRGL
+255 NKNRGL
-261 NQETSIKIY
+261 NQEIAVKIY

-281 LDTLNLKREMLID
+281 LDTLNSKRELLID
-294 KSKDLFDDS
+294 KSKDLFDDD

-313 FYDVYKE
+313 FYDIYKE
-320 RMTDFTYK
+320 RTTDFNYK
-328 TAGIYYIKVMV
+328 TAGINYIKVMV

-353 KLVHADITKP
+353 KLIHADIMKP

-407 KTKSVTVYIEYKKSI
+407 KTKSVTVYIEYKI

-433 DEYGNVFIECEFEKA
+433 DEYGNVFIEGEFDKA

-475 SGYSINCFQ
+475 SGYSINYFE

-516 LSSIFVIENAN
+516 LSSIFVVESAN

-549 AYIIEKQKQKYTLLE
+549 AFIIEKQKQKYTLLE

-569 MDNYKMSENDAKELL
+569 MENYKMSENDAKELL

-595 GARKSEIEI
+595 GVRKSDIEI

-642 LDTLIRLTQDMKSTN
+642 LDTLIRLTQDMKTTK

-663 KNNCSGDELKT
+663 KNNCSGSELKT

-684 EMDQQKMFD
+684 ENDQQKMFD
-693 LSSASSKSSSASLG
+693 LSSASSKSSSVYVNES
-707 ETEYKPYITA
+707 EYKPYITA
-717 FNEEE
+717 FNE
-722 DDNEEKTERIKTA
+722 DDDEKYNEEKKDRIKTA
-735 FDLFYGDDS
+735 IDLFYGEDS
-744 ESDEENSGKM
+744 ELEDEDTRKIL
-754 SGGQTSSNSNS
+754 GGQSSS

-774 KEGDVLNFVVPAE
+774 KEGDILDFEIPD
-787 EEEDVE
+787 EDVDVE
-793 QNNNI
+793 DSKNI
-798 VIGQPLYPGVDDED
+798 VIGNPLYPGVDDDD
-812 IEDIEQNVINLD
+812 IEDINENIIVLD

-837 LKQYDPTL
+837 LQQYDPTL

-852 KFKPYSRTCASNLR
+852 KFKPYSRTCASNYR
-866 KQPILLTK
+866 KQPVLLTK
-874 EEFEKINKNKP
+874 EEFEKIKKNKP
-885 GFLKPED
+885 GFFKPED

-919 IDPSELEEVSNE
+919 IDPSELIEVRNE
-931 TGQMVKKHPT
+931 KGEMVKKHPT
-941 CGEVIPRDAKEVPN
+941 CGEVIPRTAKEVPK

-965 QEHGTQQKY
+965 QEHGTQEKY

-995 CFKKWNTKEHIS
+995 CFKKWNTTEHKT
-1007 KKEKCEKQMEVEENI
+1007 KKAKCEKQMAPDVEEELKESISDSGSDSEEMDSDDDKQTRKKTEI
-1022 PESEP
+1022 PENIIPTTQFETRV
-1027 DSDYDSTNDDEDEY
+1027 SD
-1041 GEDDERNEHD
+1041 
-1051 EEIKNVV
+1051 
-1058 KITKNIENTQEKD
+1058 
-1071 LPTYSKSQVFNEQ
+1071 EQ
-1084 IVKRGNEKEDFYIK
+1084 IIKGDQATEKEDFYIK
-1098 GQEKVPLDPG
+1098 GQEKVPLNPG

-1128 QNQGQNKQ
+1128 QNQNNKQ

-1148 GVEFNETQ
+1148 GVEFSETQ
-1156 SFIACIADLMF
+1156 SFIACIADIMF

-1177 KEMKELILSSLS
+1177 KEMKELIISSLS

-1196 QNGNLYIDFYIEPF
+1196 QNGNLYIDFDIEPL
-1210 NISEELI
+1210 NIREELV

-1222 SKIYQATQYN
+1222 SKIYQTTKNN

-1250 MNNKV
+1250 MDNTV

-1280 IILEVDT
+1280 IIIEVDT
-1287 NDVTD
+1287 NDITD

-1314 YLIIKSGN
+1314 YLIVKNGN

-1332 VNKKLTIIKKFSE
+1332 VNKKLSIIKKFSE
-1345 LNPELSANIRNL
+1345 LNPELPVNIRNL

-1365 IHTICKPLNSM
+1365 IHTMCKPLNSM
-1376 PLKYKFLRANLVN
+1376 PLKYKFSRANLLN
-1389 NVITN
+1389 NIITN
-1394 LQKGKYTIV
+1394 LQKVKYTIV

-1411 KVIGII
+1411 KVIGVI
-1417 ASNDTSRGFVP
+1417 ASNGVSSGFVP
-1428 CYPSSINND
+1428 CYPSSINNN
-1437 YDFELVSKDTFTDY
+1437 YDFVLVSKDIFTNY
-1451 KNTIRFLR
+1451 KNTVRFLR
-1459 EVYKSSKKVI
+1459 EIYKSTKKVI
-1469 LCNPLYKVVDNKM
+1469 LCNPLYKVVDKNKM
-1482 VVGIFT
+1482 VVGILT
-1488 ETNNFVGINEYVN
+1488 ETNSFVGINEYIS
-1501 LDDTSDDLLTIIEG
+1501 LDDTSDDSLIIIEG
-1515 SDLYKIDNKT
+1515 SDQYKIDHKT
-1525 ISSDQVDEERIESIQ
+1525 ILTEKVDEDRIETIQ
-1540 RIKMETN
+1540 RIKIETN

-1568 REKIEKEANMPYAL
+1568 REKIEKDANSPYAL
-1582 YNNQLDSISDQ
+1582 YNDQLDSISDQ
-1593 LKNLVDDKVIFT
+1593 LRKLVGDRVMFT
-1605 EDYDL
+1605 EDYDI
-1610 GKINKNSDISACIM
+1610 GKINKNSDISACM
-1624 NATNKCLLK
+1624 TNASNKCLLK
-1633 NSCTTNSKNNTCQL
+1633 NSCKTNPQKNTCQL

-1656 NSNNNEEYYY
+1656 NSNDNEEYYY

-1674 RYNRIKSFMFEPQ
+1674 RYNRIKSFMFDPQ

-1719 VPMALNKYVKYN
+1719 VPAVLNKYVKYN

-1742 VYDNRVQLNETNINN
+1742 VYDNMVQLNDTNINN
-1757 DPDNEFVEYVPKM
+1757 DVDNELVEYVPKM
-1770 KDKITSGLWK
+1770 KDKITSGVWK

-1785 LYSELSYDNGFYLLI
+1785 SYSELNYDNGFYLLI
-1800 DIIKKATSQN
+1800 DIIKRATSQN
-1810 LTMNQIRLD
+1810 LTTNQIRLD

-1824 AYYFKQN
+1824 ASYFKQN
-1831 GNYENKILDVL
+1831 GDYENKILDVL
-1842 ALEGKKILVQQVRE
+1842 ALEGKKTLVQQVRE

-1867 GDYFISNLDVC
+1867 GDYFISNLDIC

-1892 TKPICENKYTNN
+1892 TKPICQNKYTNN

-1912 NDNFCFIVTLPLT
+1912 NDKFCFIVTSPLT
-1925 RGEKIST
+1925 RGEKTST
-1932 YKLVQNENRKI
+1932 YKLVQNDQRKI
-1943 FFEKTLLRG
+1943 FIEKSVLRG
-1952 EGLDRADMALD
+1952 EGLDRVDEAVD
-1963 NRQSMSDFLTVFNK
+1963 NKQSMSEFLTVFNK

-1984 KGAKKQKVKLVI
+1984 KSAEKPKVKLVI

-2001 DEFET
+2001 NEVEI

>member
-1 MATPKE
+1 MATPKQ

-17 IDNKVESIHV
+17 IENKVEFIHV
-27 FYGNVYKNKV
+27 FYGNVYKNNV

-63 ELRKIIADKI
+63 ELRKIRRDQI
-73 PVYFSFQQLHTD
+73 PVYFSHQQLHTD
-85 DNILSIKIKVTDEL
+85 DNILSIKIKITDEI
-99 NTSSHEKYQK
+99 NRSSHEKYQK
-109 LPISLSEIYLFGLIE
+109 STISLSELYLFGLIE
-124 TTLNPTNI
+124 TTLNPTNV
-132 YSALTEKKQEI
+132 YSALTEKKREV
-143 TRQTLDLVLLNI
+143 TRKTLDLVLLNI
-155 VDNPE
+155 VDNAE

-174 LSLDLTDQTFLITR
+174 LSLDLIDQTFLITR

-213 NITTEKQV
+213 NDTIERQI
-221 RKSMMSL
+221 RKSMLSL
-228 NTLLLMNTGVIDN
+228 NTVLLMNTGLIYN
-241 NNIYVCLANDVLEY
+241 NNVYVCLANDVLEY
-255 NKSRGL
+255 NKIRGL
-261 NQETSIKIY
+261 KQETTIKIY

-281 LDTLNLKREMLID
+281 LDTLNSKREMLID
-294 KSKDLFDDS
+294 KSKDLFHDD

-313 FYDVYKE
+313 FYDIYKE
-320 RMTDFTYK
+320 RTTELNYK
-328 TAGIYYIKVMV
+328 TVGIHYIKVVV
-339 KPTYDIKIRLDVIF
+339 KPTYDIKIPLDVIF

-375 IYRLYTDKI
+375 IYRLYTDTL
-384 SIDGRKIPYLSRA
+384 SRDGRKIPYLSRA

-407 KTKSVTVYIEYKKSI
+407 KSKSVNVYIEYKI
-422 SKKQHI
+422 AKKTHT

-433 DEYGNVFIECEFEKA
+433 DEYGNVFIDCEFEKA
-448 TSMADIESLIKKMVN
+448 TSMAHIETLIKKMVN

-475 SGYSINCFQ
+475 SGYSINYFE
-484 GFTDKNVEIKHLN
+484 GFIDKNVEIKQLN

-516 LSSIFVIENAN
+516 LSSIFVVENAN

-549 AYIIEKQKQKYTLLE
+549 AFIIEKQKQKYTLLE

-595 GARKSEIEI
+595 GVRKSEIEI
-604 KINPGFKTRIE
+604 KNNPGFKTRIE
-615 LNKNTGVITISVD
+615 LNKNTGVITMSVE

-642 LDTLIRLTQDMKSTN
+642 LDTLVRLTQDMKSTN

-663 KNNCSGDELKT
+663 KNNCSGGELKT

-684 EMDQQKMFD
+684 EMNEQKMFD
-693 LSSASSKSSSASLG
+693 LSSASSKSSAASLG
-707 ETEYKPYITA
+707 ESEYKPYITA

-722 DDNEEKTERIKTA
+722 AEYNEKKTERIKTA

-754 SGGQTSSNSNS
+754 SGGQTSSNSKS
-765 NSNSLSETF
+765 SSETF
-774 KEGDVLNFVVPAE
+774 KEGDILDFVIPAE
-787 EEEDVE
+787 EKEDVE
-793 QNNNI
+793 KSKNI
-798 VIGQPLYPGVDDED
+798 VIGQPLYPGFDDED
-812 IEDIEQNVINLD
+812 IEDINENIIDLD

-837 LKQYDPTL
+837 LQQYDPTL

-866 KQPILLTK
+866 KQPVLLTK
-874 EEFEKINKNKP
+874 EEFEKIKKNKP

-907 CPRYWCLKTNTP
+907 CPRYWCLKTNAP
-919 IDPSELEEVSNE
+919 IDPTELIEVRNE
-931 TGQMVKKHPT
+931 KGQIIKKHPT
-941 CGEVIPRDAKEVPN
+941 CGEVIPRDAKEVPK

-965 QEHGTQQKY
+965 QEHGTQEKY

-995 CFKKWNTKEHIS
+995 CFKKWNTKEHVG
-1007 KKEKCEKQMEVEENI
+1007 KKAKCEKQMEEVEENI
-1022 PESEP
+1022 PVFGSDSESEEM
-1027 DSDYDSTNDDEDEY
+1027 DSDK
-1041 GEDDERNEHD
+1041 
-1051 EEIKNVV
+1051 EEETINVV
-1058 KITKNIENTQEKD
+1058 KTTKNIGITQEKNLQSD
-1071 LPTYSKSQVFNEQ
+1071 SESQLSVEE

-1116 IQHFLHEDNSKC
+1116 IQHFLQEDNSKC
-1128 QNQGQNKQ
+1128 QTQGQNKQ
-1136 NVRYLHSCLLRH
+1136 NVRYIHSCLLRH
-1148 GVEFNETQ
+1148 GVEFSEKQ
-1156 SFIACIADLMF
+1156 SFIACIADIKY

-1177 KEMKELILSSLS
+1177 KEMKEIIISSIS

-1196 QNGNLYIDFYIEPF
+1196 QNGNLYIDFDIEPN
-1210 NISEELI
+1210 NISQELI
-1217 ETYMN
+1217 QTYMD
-1222 SKIYQATQYN
+1222 SKIYQETQTN

-1250 MNNKV
+1250 MDNTV
-1255 NIDYTYLWDII
+1255 NIDYTYLWDIL

-1292 SVNLICPTNHY
+1292 TVNLICPTNHY
-1303 SSEIFDHRKYT
+1303 STEIFNHRKNT
-1314 YLIIKSGN
+1314 FFIIKNGN

-1345 LNPELSANIRNL
+1345 LNPELPANIRNL

-1365 IHTICKPLNSM
+1365 IHTMCKPLNSM
-1376 PLKYKFLRANLVN
+1376 PLQYKFLRANLLN

-1394 LQKGKYTIV
+1394 LKKIKYTIV

-1411 KVIGII
+1411 KVIGVI
-1417 ASNDTSRGFVP
+1417 ASNDASIGFVP
-1428 CYPSSINND
+1428 CYPSSINNNYD
-1437 YDFELVSKDTFTDY
+1437 YELVSKDTFTDY

-1459 EVYKSSKKVI
+1459 ELYKSSKKVI
-1469 LCNPLYKVVDNKM
+1469 LCNPLYKVVDKNKM

-1488 ETNNFVGINEYVN
+1488 ETNNFVGINEYIFLN
-1501 LDDTSDDLLTIIEG
+1501 NTTDDSLSIIEG
-1515 SDLYKIDNKT
+1515 SDQYKIDNKT
-1525 ISSDQVDEERIESIQ
+1525 LLTEKVDEDRIESIQ

-1561 DFKNIKQ
+1561 DYKNIKQ
-1568 REKIEKEANMPYAL
+1568 REKIEKEANSPYML
-1582 YNNQLDSISDQ
+1582 YNDQLDSISEQ
-1593 LKNLVDDKVIFT
+1593 LKKLVGDKVIFT
-1605 EDYDL
+1605 EDYDI
-1610 GKINKNSDISACIM
+1610 GKINKKSDISACMM
-1624 NATNKCLLK
+1624 NASNKCLLK
-1633 NSCTTNSKNNTCQL
+1633 NSCTINSDNNTCQL

-1656 NSNNNEEYYY
+1656 NSNDNEEYYY

-1719 VPMALNKYVKYN
+1719 IPAALNKYVKYN
-1731 NYDTVEPQMTQ
+1731 NYDSVEPQITQ
-1742 VYDNRVQLNETNINN
+1742 VYDNRLQLNDTNINI
-1757 DPDNEFVEYVPKM
+1757 DVDNELVEYMPKM
-1770 KDKITSGLWK
+1770 KDKITSGVWK

-1785 LYSELSYDNGFYLLI
+1785 SYSELIYDNGFHLLI

-1810 LTMNQIRLD
+1810 LTTNQIRLD

-1824 AYYFKQN
+1824 ACYFKQN
-1831 GNYENKILDVL
+1831 GDYENKILDVL

-1856 KLITFT
+1856 KVITFT

-1867 GDYFISNLDVC
+1867 GDYFISNLDVS

-1892 TKPICENKYTNN
+1892 TKPICQNKYTNN
-1904 AYVIYGET
+1904 AYVIYGKT
-1912 NDNFCFIVTLPLT
+1912 NDKFCFIVTSPLT
-1925 RGEKIST
+1925 RGEKNAT
-1932 YKLVQNENRKI
+1932 YKLIQNDSQKI
-1943 FFEKTLLRG
+1943 FMEKSVLRG
-1952 EGLDRADMALD
+1952 DGLDRVDMALD
-1963 NRQSMSDFLTVFNK
+1963 NSQSMSDFLTVFNK

-1984 KGAKKQKVKLVI
+1984 KGAEKPKVKLVI

-2001 DEFET
+2001 NEIET

>member
-1 MATPKE
+1 MATPKQ

-17 IDNKVESIHV
+17 IENKVESIHV
-27 FYGNVYKNKV
+27 FYGNVYKNNV
-37 NLEELFKTDP
+37 NLEELFKKDP
-47 KNELFFDNVSY
+47 KNELFFDNSSY

-63 ELRKIIADKI
+63 ELRKIMVDKI

-99 NTSSHEKYQK
+99 NTSHEKYK
-109 LPISLSEIYLFGLIE
+109 KSPISLSELYLFGLIE

-143 TRQTLDLVLLNI
+143 TKQTLDLVLLNI
-155 VDNPE
+155 VDNSE
-160 FDIPEKSNYTYDDI
+160 FDIPKKSSYTYDDI
-174 LSLDLTDQTFLITR
+174 LSLDLTEQTFLITR

-201 PYIGNPYLVESY
+201 PYIGNPFLVKSY
-213 NITTEKQV
+213 NDTIEKQV
-221 RKSMMSL
+221 RKSMLSL
-228 NTLLLMNTGVIDN
+228 NTLLLMNTGVIYN
-241 NNIYVCLANDVLEY
+241 NNIYVCSATDVLEY
-255 NKSRGL
+255 NKLLDL
-261 NQETSIKIY
+261 NQETAIKIY

-281 LDTLNLKREMLID
+281 LDTLNSKREMLID
-294 KSKDLFDDS
+294 KSKDLFDDD

-313 FYDVYKE
+313 FYDIYKE
-320 RMTDFTYK
+320 RTQELNYK
-328 TAGIYYIKVMV
+328 TAGIHYIKVMV

-353 KLVHADITKP
+353 KLVHADIMKP

-375 IYRLYTDKI
+375 IYRLYTDSI

-407 KTKSVTVYIEYKKSI
+407 KTKSVTVYIEYKI
-422 SKKQHI
+422 SKKQHV

-433 DEYGNVFIECEFEKA
+433 DEYGNVFIEGEFEKA
-448 TSMADIESLIKKMVN
+448 TTMADIESLIKKMVN

-475 SGYSINCFQ
+475 SGYSINYFE

-497 YETTVEIERSIN
+497 YETTIEIERSIN

-516 LSSIFVIENAN
+516 LSSIFVVESSN

-549 AYIIEKQKQKYTLLE
+549 AFIIEKQKQKYTLLE

-569 MDNYKMSENDAKELL
+569 MENYKMTENDAKELL

-595 GARKSEIEI
+595 GVRKSEIEI

-628 GINNIEYLNNIPIY
+628 GINNNEYLTNIPIY

-663 KNNCSGDELKT
+663 KNNCSGGELKT

-684 EMDQQKMFD
+684 EIDQQKMFEQKMFD
-693 LSSASSKSSSASLG
+693 LSSASSKSSSASIKDAD
-707 ETEYKPYITA
+707 YKSYIRA

-722 DDNEEKTERIKTA
+722 DEEYNQEKKERNKTA
-735 FDLFYGDDS
+735 FDLFYGDSS
-744 ESDEENSGKM
+744 ESGDEEEKI
-754 SGGQTSSNSNS
+754 SGGKSSSKSSSNSN
-765 NSNSLSETF
+765 SETF
-774 KEGDVLNFVVPAE
+774 KEGEILDFDIP
-787 EEEDVE
+787 EDEPVE
-793 QNNNI
+793 KNKI
-798 VIGQPLYPGVDDED
+798 VIGQPLYPGVDDDD
-812 IEDIEQNVINLD
+812 IEDIEKNVIELD

-837 LKQYDPTL
+837 LQQYDPTL

-866 KQPILLTK
+866 KQPVLLTK
-874 EEFEKINKNKP
+874 EEFEKIKKNKP

-892 VLKYGSDPKNPNYYI
+892 VLKYGSDPKKPNYYI

-919 IDPSELEEVSNE
+919 IDPAELKEVRNE
-931 TGQMVKKHPT
+931 RGEIVKKHPT
-941 CGEVIPRDAKEVPN
+941 CGEVIPRDAKAVPK

-965 QEHGTQQKY
+965 QEHGTQDKY

-988 NDLCIPC
+988 DDLCIPC
-995 CFKKWNTKEHIS
+995 CFKKWNTKEHIG
-1007 KKEKCEKQMEVEENI
+1007 KKAKCEQQMEADVE
-1022 PESEP
+1022 PVLKESVL
-1027 DSDYDSTNDDEDEY
+1027 DYDTEAEDSENE
-1041 GEDDERNEHD
+1041 ED
-1051 EEIKNVV
+1051 
-1058 KITKNIENTQEKD
+1058 TKNEVKNMGITQNPQQIPSHSE
-1071 LPTYSKSQVFNEQ
+1071 SQVSDEQ
-1084 IVKRGNEKEDFYIK
+1084 IVKRAPGKEKEDFYIK
-1098 GQEKVPLDPG
+1098 GQEKVPLDAG

-1128 QNQGQNKQ
+1128 QNQNKQ
-1136 NVRYLHSCLLRH
+1136 NVRYIHSCLLRH
-1148 GVEFNETQ
+1148 GVEFSETQ
-1156 SFIACIADLMF
+1156 SFIACIADIMF
-1167 YIDSKRIPTI
+1167 YIDSKNIPSI
-1177 KEMKELILSSLS
+1177 KQMKELILSSLS

-1196 QNGNLYIDFYIEPF
+1196 QNGNLYIDFDIEPF
-1210 NISEELI
+1210 NISEELV
-1217 ETYMN
+1217 EKYMN
-1222 SKIYQATQYN
+1222 SKIYQATKHN

-1250 MNNKV
+1250 MDNTV

-1266 CKPNP
+1266 CRPNP
-1271 NLFSAGINL
+1271 TLFSAGINL

-1314 YLIIKSGN
+1314 YLIVKSGN

-1345 LNPELSANIRNL
+1345 LNPELPANIRNL

-1365 IHTICKPLNSM
+1365 IHTMCKPLNSM
-1376 PLKYKFLRANLVN
+1376 PLQYKFSRANLLN

-1394 LQKGKYTIV
+1394 LQKIKYTIV
-1403 KQIINYES
+1403 KQIINFEG
-1411 KVIGII
+1411 KVIGVI
-1417 ASNDTSRGFVP
+1417 ASNETSRGFIP
-1428 CYPSSINND
+1428 CYPSSINNN
-1437 YDFELVSKDTFTDY
+1437 YDFILVSKDIFTDY

-1469 LCNPLYKVVDNKM
+1469 LCNPLYKVVDKNKL
-1482 VVGIFT
+1482 VVGILT
-1488 ETNNFVGINEYVN
+1488 ETNNFVGLIQYVN
-1501 LDDTSDDLLTIIEG
+1501 VNDTNDDSLILIEG
-1515 SDLYKIDNKT
+1515 SDLYKIDNK
-1525 ISSDQVDEERIESIQ
+1525 IILNDKIDEERIETIQ

-1568 REKIEKEANMPYAL
+1568 REKIEKEANSPYAL
-1582 YNNQLDSISDQ
+1582 YNEQLDNISQQ
-1593 LKNLVDDKVIFT
+1593 LRKLVDDKVLFT
-1605 EDYDL
+1605 EDYDI
-1610 GKINKNSDISACIM
+1610 GKINKNSNISACMM
-1624 NATNKCLLK
+1624 NAANKCLLK
-1633 NSCTTNSKNNTCQL
+1633 NSCKLNSQNNMCEL
-1647 VIPKYNLIS
+1647 VIPKYNLI
-1656 NSNNNEEYYY
+1656 NKSNNNEEYYY

-1719 VPMALNKYVKYN
+1719 VPAVLNKYVKYN
-1731 NYDTVEPQMTQ
+1731 NYDTVEPQITQ
-1742 VYDNRVQLNETNINN
+1742 VYDNRIQTNDTNINI
-1757 DPDNEFVEYVPKM
+1757 DADNELVEYVPKM
-1770 KDKITSGLWK
+1770 KDKITSGVWK

-1785 LYSELSYDNGFYLLI
+1785 SYSELSYDNGFYLLI

-1824 AYYFKQN
+1824 ASYFKQN
-1831 GNYENKILDVL
+1831 GDYENKILDVL

-1892 TKPICENKYTNN
+1892 TKPICQNKYTNN

-1912 NDNFCFIVTLPLT
+1912 NEKFCFIVTSPLT
-1925 RGEKIST
+1925 RGEKTST
-1932 YKLVQNENRKI
+1932 YKLVQNDQRKI
-1943 FFEKTLLRG
+1943 FIEKSVLRG
-1952 EGLDRADMALD
+1952 EGLDNVDEALD
-1963 NRQSMSDFLTVFNK
+1963 NKQSMSEFLNIFTK

-1984 KGAKKQKVKLVI
+1984 KGAEKPKVKLVI

-2001 DEFET
+2001 NEIEA

>member
-1 MATPKE
+1 MATPKQ
-7 NSIYKVNILN
+7 NSIYKINILN
-17 IDNKVESIHV
+17 IENKVESIHV
-27 FYGNVYKNKV
+27 FYGNVYKNNI
-37 NLEELFKTDP
+37 NLEELFKKDP
-47 KNELFFDNVSY
+47 KNELFFDKSSY

-63 ELRKIIADKI
+63 ELRKIISDNI

-99 NTSSHEKYQK
+99 NTSDEKYK
-109 LPISLSEIYLFGLIE
+109 KSPISLSELYLFGLIE
-124 TTLNPTNI
+124 TTLNPANI

-155 VDNPE
+155 VDNTD
-160 FDIPEKSNYTYDDI
+160 FDIPDKSTYTYDDI

-188 NLGQSHLLIADEY
+188 NLGQSNLLIADEY

-213 NITTEKQV
+213 NDAIEKQV
-221 RKSMMSL
+221 RKSMLSL
-228 NTLLLMNTGVIDN
+228 NTLLLMNTGFIYN

-255 NKSRGL
+255 NKTRGL
-261 NQETSIKIY
+261 NQETAIKIY
-270 YPNLLKDDIVS
+270 YPNLLKDAIVS
-281 LDTLNLKREMLID
+281 LDTLNSKREILIN
-294 KSKDLFDDS
+294 KSKDLFDDD

-313 FYDVYKE
+313 FYDIYKE
-320 RMTDFTYK
+320 RTTEFNYK
-328 TAGIYYIKVMV
+328 TAGIHYIKVMV

-353 KLVHADITKP
+353 KLVHADIMKP

-375 IYRLYTDKI
+375 IYRLYTDKT

-397 TIFKLIKSIG
+397 TIFKLMKSIG
-407 KTKSVTVYIEYKKSI
+407 KTKSVTVYIEYKI
-422 SKKQHI
+422 GKKQHI

-433 DEYGNVFIECEFEKA
+433 DEYGNVFIEGEFEKA

-475 SGYSINCFQ
+475 SGYSINYFES
-484 GFTDKNVEIKHLN
+484 FTNQNVEIKHLN

-549 AYIIEKQKQKYTLLE
+549 AFIIEKQKQKYTLLE

-595 GARKSEIEI
+595 GVRKSEIEI
-604 KINPGFKTRIE
+604 KINPGFKTRIL
-615 LNKNTGVITISVD
+615 LNKNTGVITISVE

-663 KNNCSGDELKT
+663 KNNCTGSELKT

-693 LSSASSKSSSASLG
+693 LSSASSKSSSASVG
-707 ETEYKPYITA
+707 DTEYKPYITA

-722 DDNEEKTERIKTA
+722 DEEQNEEKKERIKTA
-735 FDLFYGDDS
+735 FDLFYGDNS
-744 ESDEENSGKM
+744 ESGDEEDANF
-754 SGGQTSSNSNS
+754 SGGQSSSKS
-765 NSNSLSETF
+765 KSSSSEIF
-774 KEGDVLNFVVPAE
+774 KEGEILDFDIP
-787 EEEDVE
+787 EDELGE
-793 QNNNI
+793 QNKI
-798 VIGQPLYPGVDDED
+798 VIGQPLYPGVDDDD
-812 IEDIEQNVINLD
+812 IEDIEKNVIDLD
-824 GMSLKNPNVFEQK
+824 GMSLKNPNIFEQK
-837 LKQYDPTL
+837 LQQYDPTL

-866 KQPILLTK
+866 KQPVLLTK
-874 EEFEKINKNKP
+874 EEFQKINKNKP

-907 CPRYWCLKTNTP
+907 CPRYWCLKTGTP
-919 IDPSELEEVSNE
+919 IDPSELKEVRNE
-931 TGQMVKKHPT
+931 RGEIVKKHPT
-941 CGEVIPRDAKEVPN
+941 CGEVIPRDATKVPK

-965 QEHGTQQKY
+965 QEHGTQEKY

-988 NDLCIPC
+988 DDLCIPC
-995 CFKKWNTKEHIS
+995 CFKKWNTKEHIG
-1007 KKEKCEKQMEVEENI
+1007 KKAKCEKQMEQEVDMEESI
-1022 PESEP
+1022 SESDSESEEM
-1027 DSDYDSTNDDEDEY
+1027 DSDK
-1041 GEDDERNEHD
+1041 
-1051 EEIKNVV
+1051 EEEARSVLKV
-1058 KITKNIENTQEKD
+1058 TKNIVEKT
-1071 LPTYSKSQVFNEQ
+1071 LQIPSYSESQVSDEQ
-1084 IVKRGNEKEDFYIK
+1084 ILKRGPGKEKEDFYIK

-1128 QNQGQNKQ
+1128 QNQNKQ

-1148 GVEFNETQ
+1148 GVEFSENQ
-1156 SFIACIADLMF
+1156 SFIACIADIMF
-1167 YIDSKRIPTI
+1167 YIDSKNIPTI
-1177 KEMKELILSSLS
+1177 KEMKEMILSSLS

-1196 QNGNLYIDFYIEPF
+1196 QNGNLYIDFDIEPTVVTD
-1210 NISEELI
+1210 ELL
-1217 ETYMN
+1217 EKYMD

-1232 LDFFYKIVSSF
+1232 LEFFYKIVSSF

-1250 MNNKV
+1250 MDNSV

-1287 NDVTD
+1287 NDATE

-1303 SSEIFDHRKYT
+1303 STEIFDHRKYT
-1314 YLIIKSGN
+1314 YLIVKSGN

-1345 LNPELSANIRNL
+1345 LNPELPANIRNL

-1365 IHTICKPLNSM
+1365 IHTMCKPLNSM
-1376 PLKYKFLRANLVN
+1376 PLKYKFSRANLLN

-1394 LQKGKYTIV
+1394 LQKVKYNII
-1403 KQIINYES
+1403 KQIINYQG
-1411 KVIGII
+1411 KVIGVI
-1417 ASNDTSRGFVP
+1417 AYNDESVGFVP
-1428 CYPSSINND
+1428 CHPSSINNN
-1437 YDFELVSKDTFTDY
+1437 YEFALVSKDVFTDY
-1451 KNTIRFLR
+1451 KNTIRFLK

-1469 LCNPLYKVVDNKM
+1469 LCNPIYKVVDKNKM
-1482 VVGIFT
+1482 VVGVLT
-1488 ETNNFVGINEYVN
+1488 ETNNFVGINKYVS
-1501 LDDTSDDLLTIIEG
+1501 LDDTLGENDDSLKVIDG
-1515 SDLYKIDNKT
+1515 SDQYKIDNKIILT
-1525 ISSDQVDEERIESIQ
+1525 EKVDEDRIETIQ

-1568 REKIEKEANMPYAL
+1568 REKIEKEANSPYAL
-1582 YNNQLDSISDQ
+1582 YNDQLDSISDQ
-1593 LKNLVDDKVIFT
+1593 LRKLVGDKVIFT
-1605 EDYDL
+1605 EDYDI
-1610 GKINKNSDISACIM
+1610 GKINKNSDISACMM
-1624 NATNKCLLK
+1624 NAANKCLLK
-1633 NSCTTNSKNNTCQL
+1633 NSCKTNLENNICQL

-1656 NSNNNEEYYY
+1656 SSNNNEEYYY

-1719 VPMALNKYVKYN
+1719 IPAVLNKYVKYN

-1742 VYDNRVQLNETNINN
+1742 VYDNRIQLNDTNINI
-1757 DPDNEFVEYVPKM
+1757 DADNELVEYVPKM
-1770 KDKITSGLWK
+1770 KDKITSGVWK

-1785 LYSELSYDNGFYLLI
+1785 SYSELSYDNGFYLLI

-1810 LTMNQIRLD
+1810 LTTNQIRLD

-1824 AYYFKQN
+1824 ASYFKQN
-1831 GNYENKILDVL
+1831 GDYENKILDVL
-1842 ALEGKKILVQQVRE
+1842 ALEGKKTLVQQVRE

-1892 TKPICENKYTNN
+1892 TKPICQNKYTNN

-1912 NDNFCFIVTLPLT
+1912 NDKFCFIVTSPLT
-1925 RGEKIST
+1925 RGEKTTT
-1932 YKLVQNENRKI
+1932 YKLVQNDNRKI
-1943 FFEKTLLRG
+1943 FMEKSVLGG
-1952 EGLDRADMALD
+1952 EGLDNVDEALD
-1963 NRQSMSDFLTVFNK
+1963 NRQSMSEFLNIFNK
-1977 KEYSLKN
+1977 KDYSLKN
-1984 KGAKKQKVKLVI
+1984 KGAEKPKVKLVI

-2001 DEFET
+2001 NENEL